1 MRPQPLARRPSV
13 TIVVPC
19 YNYGRFLPFA
29 ISSALSQADVD
40 VELIVIDDAST
51 DGSQAVV
58 KRLAESD
65 ERVRAI
71 LHTRN
76 RGHIATYNEGLAQAR
91 GDYVVLL
98 SADDAL
104 APGALQRATAL
115 LEANPNVGLAYGFS
129 LSFEEQPTPSRQR
142 IRDWTV
148 WPGLEWIARCCR
160 SGRNFIHNP
169 EVVLRASVQ
178 RAIGGYDPALP
189 HSGDFEMW
197 LRAASVSDI
206 GRVNGVDQAYYRIHD
221 ASLQRTRYKGHL
233 IDLEGRLAAFEK
245 VLTGASAPAGG
256 AELFAT
262 ARRALA
268 FTAVGYARVAFD
280 NRLGAVEPVTEYL
293 AFAERVWPHA
303 RATRAWRSYERARAA
318 AAAPG
323 PHAHDAVRQVR
334 RGIDDLTHHLRW
346 RRWRRS
352 GVW

>member
-29 ISSALSQADVD
+29 ISSVLSQADVD
-40 VELIVIDDAST
+40 VEAIVIDDAST

-71 LHTRN
+71 LHKRN

-115 LEANPNVGLAYGFS
+115 LEANPNVGLAYGFP
-129 LSFEEQPTPSRQR
+129 LVFEQHPMPSRQR

-148 WPGLEWIARCCR
+148 WLGLEWIARCCR
-160 SGRNFIHNP
+160 SGRNFIYNP
-169 EVVLRASVQ
+169 EVVVRTSVQ

-189 HSGDFEMW
+189 HSGDLEMW

-221 ASLQRTRYKGHL
+221 ASLQRTRFKGHVA
-233 IDLEGRLAAFEK
+233 DLEGRLAAFEK
-245 VLTGASAPAGG
+245 ALTGASAPAGG
-256 AELFAT
+256 RELFAT

-268 FTAVGYARVAFD
+268 SAALGYARVAFD
-280 NRLGAVEPVTEYL
+280 NGLDGVEPVSEYL
-293 AFAERVWPHA
+293 AFAERVWPRA
-303 RATRAWRSYERARAA
+303 RTTRAWRSCERRTTAAR
-318 AAAPG
+318 G

-334 RGIDDLTHHLRW
+334 RGIDDLTRRLRW

-352 GVW
+352 GLW

>member
-29 ISSALSQADVD
+29 IASVLSQAEVD
-40 VELIVIDDAST
+40 VEAIVIDDAST

-58 KRLAESD
+58 ERLAESD
-65 ERVRAI
+65 RRVRAI
-71 LHTRN
+71 LHDRN

-115 LEANPNVGLAYGFS
+115 LEANPTVGLAYGFP
-129 LSFEEQPTPSRQR
+129 LVFEQQPTPSRQR

-169 EVVLRASVQ
+169 EVVLRMSVQ

-189 HSGDFEMW
+189 HSGDLEMW
-197 LRAASVSDI
+197 LRAASVSDV

-233 IDLEGRLAAFEK
+233 TDLEGRLAAFEK
-245 VLTGASAPAGG
+245 VLTGASAPAD
-256 AELFAT
+256 AEVLFAT

-268 FTAVGYARVAFD
+268 FAALGYARGAFD
-280 NRLGAVEPVTEYL
+280 NGLDGVEPVSEYL
-293 AFAERVWPHA
+293 AFAERVWPLA
-303 RATRAWRSYERARAA
+303 RATRAYKNCERRSMADSGLRVRES
-318 AAAPG
+318 
-323 PHAHDAVRQVR
+323 VRQVR
-334 RGIDDLTHHLRW
+334 RGVDDLTYRLRW

-352 GVW
+352 GLW